1 MDFAMARDHRGRKA
15 LYEVMSKAR
24 LKPGIGGAFKQKHP
38 KMPDE
43 KKPPVQEKPAAERP
57 DVATQW
63 WKKPRIVQFN
73 AGRIEFSMPY
83 QLAIALLLGLI
94 LMALIT
100 FRLGQHSRLTK
111 QQTIRPA
118 EEMQVQKIVQ
128 ESPPK
133 QATVDT
139 IQKPAVAEDI
149 SPRSKEVGPAE
160 PISNNVIVLVEY
172 KARADLEPVQ
182 KHFAQYGIE
191 TEIIM
196 EGGRYLLVT
205 KGRYDNPEKAGT
217 DGYKVKQ
224 RIIEVGALYKGKAP
238 AGYETFAPN
247 FFKDAY
253 GKKIK

>member
-1 MDFAMARDHRGRKA
+1 MARDYRGKKA

-24 LKPGIGGAFKQKHP
+24 IKPGIGGAFKQKHP
-38 KMPDE
+38 KMSDE
-43 KKPPVQEKPAAERP
+43 KKSPLQEKPAAERP

-63 WKKPRIVQFN
+63 WRKPRIVQFN

-83 QLAIALLLGLI
+83 QIAVVLLLGLI
-94 LMALIT
+94 LIVLLA
-100 FRLGQHSRLTK
+100 FRFGQRSLLTK

-133 QATVDT
+133 QATVET
-139 IQKPAVAEDI
+139 VQKPPVAEDT
-149 SPRSKEVGPAE
+149 SPRREEIAPAE

-172 KARADLEPVQ
+172 KAREDLEPVQ

-196 EGGRYLLVT
+196 EAGRYFLVT

-253 GKKIK
+253 GKKLK